1 MVATDRVREIF
12 ADAQALYQDALE
24 MLEQDKIRNAAEKAW
39 GATKRAS
46 DALILER
53 TGEEPEKSPI
63 TSRELRRLGGQDPR
77 IESLVARYYTR
88 MGALHGECFYLGL
101 CDPIDTTEQLIRE
114 TLDYIRDAENLA
126 ASP

>member
-1 MVATDRVREIF
+1 MVATNRVRDIF
-12 ADAQALYQDALE
+12 ADAQALYQDALD

-63 TSRELRRLGGQDPR
+63 TSRELRRLGGQDHR
-77 IESLVARYYTR
+77 IKRLVDLYYTR

-101 CDPIDTTEQLIRE
+101 YDPIDTTEQLVRE
-114 TLDYIRDAENLA
+114 TRDYIRDAENLA

>member
-24 MLEQDKIRNAAEKAW
+24 MLEQDKLRNAAEKAW

-46 DALILER
+46 DALILEC

-63 TSRELRRLGGQDPR
+63 ASREC
-77 IESLVARYYTR
+77 VWAART
-88 MGALHGECFYLGL
+88 LGL
-101 CDPIDTTEQLIRE
+101 KGWSTVITHEWGPCTE
-114 TLDYIRDAENLA
+114 N
-126 ASP
+126 ASISDCATP